1 MKAVR
6 TPNSH
11 VIAMAGYDVDDR
23 AVASLKAEWI
33 CSLSSFGVDELH
45 MKEIVYAAH
54 GKYSHW
60 EPEKKRELLEVL
72 VGIIH
77 RHSLV
82 GIGAALEWRR
92 SS

>member
-1 MKAVR
+1 MRAYLDESG
-6 TPNSH
+6 THANSR
-11 VIAMAGYDVDDR
+11 VIAMAGYVVDDR

-45 MKEIVYAAH
+45 MKEMVPPH

-82 GIGAALEWRR
+82 GIGAA
-92 SS
+92 